1 MSLVEVG
8 KNVIVRSRDVG
19 VFAGKLIKLE
29 GDTATV
35 QDSRRLWYWSG
46 AASLSELSQ
55 KGVIKPTECRFP
67 IPVPEE
73 IIFGVIEILT
83 LTEEAKSSIDNVSVW
98 TAQQ

>member
-35 QDSRRLWYWSG
+35 QDSRRLWYWS
-46 AASLSELSQ
+46 AARNKITVFVSSA
-55 KGVIKPTECRFP
+55 
-67 IPVPEE
+67 PVS
-73 IIFGVIEILT
+73 GKT
-83 LTEEAKSSIDNVSVW
+83 
-98 TAQQ
+98 Q